1 MLTTQRKIAEQI
13 KRRLK
18 KFTDE
23 SDVDE
28 RELMLSVHQSL
39 ASIVRNRYFAGKQ
52 DESAEV
58 DGSLFYTIHNN
69 EILVDDNTDEFYI
82 KTPSSAIA
90 LPFGVDIR
98 RVWSKGGKGYVEVPA
113 GFQDLHYGL
122 NSSMLGGNIG
132 FRREGVNLFFVNMDN
147 SNKPDKLSVTL
158 LLPFG
163 SLDEDDEMSLP
174 VDMIDEVVEIVFM
187 KYGKTEQLPT
197 DETNDSNDN

>member
-1 MLTTQRKIAEQI
+1 MLTTQRRIAEQI
-13 KRRLK
+13 ARRLK

-28 RELMLSVHQSL
+28 RELIISVHQSL

-58 DGSLFYTIHNN
+58 DGSLLYTIHNN
-69 EILVDDNTDEFYI
+69 MVMKDVDTDYYYI
-82 KTPSSAIA
+82 QTPSSAIA

-98 RVWSKGGKGYVEVPA
+98 RVWSKGGRGFIEVPN
-113 GFQDLHYGL
+113 GFNDMHDGME
-122 NSSMLGGNIG
+122 SSMLGGNTG
-132 FRREGVNLFFVNMDN
+132 FYREGRNLFFVNMDA
-147 SNKPDKLSVTL
+147 SNKPGKLSVTL

-163 SLDEDDEMSLP
+163 SLDDDDEMSLP
-174 VDMIDEVVEIVFM
+174 SDMIDEVIEIVFM
-187 KYGKTEQLPT
+187 KYAKSLGIKT